1 MSLFG
6 LGGTFGFTIG
16 PLVCSGYVTLLG
28 MHRLPILT
36 LFPAVAL
43 AQKVVPEGRSLVSS
57 IVIGLAL
64 GIAGLLM
71 PLTGKIADAVGIR
84 MVLNVVAFIPLAAL
98 LLIRKLPEP
107 GNKV

>member
-1 MSLFG
+1 LLFIQATGWQLYPLAFMS
-6 LGGTFGFTIG
+6 GF
-16 PLVCSGYVTLLG
+16 LL
-28 MHRLPILT
+28 LAT

-84 MVLNVVAFIPLAAL
+84 MVLNFVAFIPMAAL

-107 GNKV
+107 AN